1 MLEIMAIF
9 STAFVIGFS
18 GAMMPG
24 PLTALT
30 ITESARQ
37 GLWAAPLLIL
47 GHVLAELF
55 MVVALTMGLG
65 RAFRKNIVAGLVG
78 LLGGTVLLWMGS
90 DILRGIWQGTISLNL
105 VSGQREEPTNP
116 GLILAGILASL
127 SNPYWFLWW
136 ATIGMSY
143 VTLSLRKGTPGLGAF
158 YTGHGLAD
166 FSWNGFLGF
175 LVVSGKRM
183 ISQRVYAGLL
193 SVCGFVLVILSLYF
207 IYSGVNFL
215 RGKAIVATPEKAS

>member
-1 MLEIMAIF
+1 MLEIITIF
-9 STAFVIGFS
+9 STSFIVGFS

-37 GLWAAPLLIL
+37 GFWAAPLLIL
-47 GHVLAELF
+47 GHVLAELL
-55 MVVALTMGLG
+55 MVVALTLGLG
-65 RAFRKNIVAGLVG
+65 RAFRKNAVAGLIG

-90 DILRGIWQGTISLNL
+90 DILRGVWQGTVSLKF
-105 VSGQREEPTNP
+105 VTGQQEGPANP
-116 GLILAGILASL
+116 GLIMAGVLTSA

-143 VTLSLRKGTPGLGAF
+143 VTLSLKKGIAGLGAF

-166 FSWNGFLGF
+166 LSWNGFLGF
-175 LVVSGKRM
+175 IVFSGRRI
-183 ISQRVYAGLL
+183 ISQNVYAGLL
-193 SVCGFVLVILSLYF
+193 LVCGLALVVLSLYF

-215 RGKAIVATPEKAS
+215 RGKTKAPAHGRAS